1 VKIVGKKNVAT
12 LKAGSKVVFAPP
24 SSKAMP
30 KAAAQKTVVPKSVPP
45 VALSTVSG
53 AGVMKV
59 VTAGRYGAQGTMK
72 ARVLKIKA
80 RQRKAT
86 STEPSLVPVAKKAKV
101 VQASSSAP
109 TPAHKVVAVVPPAGG
124 SDDDR
129 VEACSML
136 CVVYTSSSSSSS
148 SSEMSASEN
157 VPASPLPIP
166 DLIIS
171 SAMVVTGSELP
182 MIPEVLEC
190 HTPKFRI
197 LECD

>member
-86 STEPSLVPVAKKAKV
+86 STEPSLVPVAKKERLFKLRHLLPPRLTKLWPLCRLRADQMMTEWRL
-101 VQASSSAP
+101 VQCFVWCI
-109 TPAHKVVAVVPPAGG
+109 HRRLPPL
-124 SDDDR
+124 R
-129 VEACSML
+129 QVRCQPQR
-136 CVVYTSSSSSSS
+136 
-148 SSEMSASEN
+148 MSQ
-157 VPASPLPIP
+157 LHRCQFPI
-166 DLIIS
+166 
-171 SAMVVTGSELP
+171 
-182 MIPEVLEC
+182 
-190 HTPKFRI
+190 
-197 LECD
+197 